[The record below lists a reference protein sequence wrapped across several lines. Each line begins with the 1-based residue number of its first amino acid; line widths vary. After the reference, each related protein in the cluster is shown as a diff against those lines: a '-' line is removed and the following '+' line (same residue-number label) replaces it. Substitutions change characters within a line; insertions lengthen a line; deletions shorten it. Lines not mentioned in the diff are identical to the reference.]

1 MPPRVQA
8 TGGMTLG
15 HGRQDER
22 MMAPAAGHGACSR
35 VGRPAWAVVVESV
48 PEHHLSSVDRAHRHP
63 SLRRREDARGQSLVE
78 FALVVPVFLLVLL
91 AIVQFGFIFN
101 AQVTITNA
109 AREGARAATIYVYDS
124 NLANK
129 ATNDSARSAAA
140 LAAAKQSL
148 GILDASQFPTIGTN
162 FVVGYS
168 IPTGVQDSD
177 ARTGEQVTVTITY
190 RQDLIIPLVANL
202 LSGVT
207 NNKLSQSSTVT
218 MVIN

>member
-1 MPPRVQA
+1 
-8 TGGMTLG
+8 
-15 HGRQDER
+15 
-22 MMAPAAGHGACSR
+22 MMVRTAGPGACSR
-35 VGRPAWAVVVESV
+35 TGRPSRVVVVESA
-48 PEHHLSSVDRAHRHP
+48 PERRLSSVDRAHRRP
-63 SLRRREDARGQSLVE
+63 SLRRRDDARGQSLVE

-129 ATNDSARSAAA
+129 ATNDSARNADA

-162 FVVGYS
+162 FVVAYS
-168 IPTGVQDSD
+168 LPTGVQDSD

-190 RQDLIIPLVANL
+190 RQDLIIPLIANL
-202 LSGVT
+202 LPGVT